1 MFVLRVIICIL
12 LAWLSAGVITAWYKG
27 IIYRQQFTGIPFL
40 GGILGCV
47 ALWVNPFYE
56 LGWFVV
62 TPLFIDYFSFPYF
75 ICLLI
80 KKIISLR

>member
-1 MFVLRVIICIL
+1 MFVLRIMVFGL
-12 LAWLSAGVITAWYKG
+12 LAYLSIGIITAWYKG

-75 ICLLI
+75 IGILI
-80 KKIISLR
+80 KKIIPHR